1 MPPNGRAKIY
11 SGRWV
16 DGDGP
21 TFASVEP
28 ATGVAPRRR
37 RFGGARRCTT
47 IRAARQQ
54 RAASLGATPYDHRAT
69 VLRRAA
75 ALLVEH
81 QDELE
86 DWVVREAGLPHYFA
100 GALGAAEEFNQA
112 ATFASAPLGQ

>member
-1 MPPNGRAKIY
+1 MYDDPC
-11 SGRWV
+11 S
-16 DGDGP
+16 
-21 TFASVEP
+21 ASN
-28 ATGVAPRRR
+28 A
-37 RFGGARRCTT
+37 
-47 IRAARQQ
+47 Q
-54 RAASLGATPYDHRAT
+54 RAWAATPYDHRAT

-75 ALLVEH
+75 ELLVEH